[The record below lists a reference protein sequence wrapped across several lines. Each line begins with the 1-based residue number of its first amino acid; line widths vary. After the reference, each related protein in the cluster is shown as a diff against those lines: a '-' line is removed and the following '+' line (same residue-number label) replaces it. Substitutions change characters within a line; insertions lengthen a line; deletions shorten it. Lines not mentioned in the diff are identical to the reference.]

1 MTSLTKRNNTE
12 LVSLDSIANEINE
25 ISVQVEHSY
34 HRTAELLHIA
44 REQFEEEDEKGFM
57 EWATSHTSYSRS
69 HVDRHL
75 QVYDRFLARGA
86 LNTKNPIP
94 ITVLTELSKQDVTK
108 ATVAKVLR
116 KFDNVVPPTRE
127 EVRQTIRESKPEYQP
142 PVIPYAKP
150 MAERI
155 NQSEQYVLIA
165 HKLLDIDQYA
175 SAETVRLVAK
185 HWKHKYHPDK
195 GGDTKSFDRIVR
207 AERVMLGKR
216 GEK

>member
-12 LVSLDSIANEINE
+12 LVSLDSIANEIND
-25 ISVQVEHSY
+25 IAAQVEQSY
-34 HRTAELLHIA
+34 HRTAELLHMA
-44 REQFEEEDEKGFM
+44 REQFEEENEKGFIH
-57 EWATSHTSYSRS
+57 WATEHTSYTKA
-69 HVDRHL
+69 HVYAHL
-75 QVYDRFLARGA
+75 NVYDKFLSTGRI
-86 LNTKNPIP
+86 KEEKPIP
-94 ITVLTELSKQDVTK
+94 FTVLRELTRQDVPA

-127 EVRQTIRESKPEYQP
+127 EVREIVRESKPEYQP

-185 HWKHKYHPDK
+185 HWKHRFHPDK
-195 GGDTKSFDRIVR
+195 GGDRKSFDRIVR